1 MFRDIIGIIN
11 ELRSVGSSNDKKAIL
26 KIHESNLNWRRF
38 LLYVYDEVGKV
49 YGKTKLPVIPSLNES
64 LEHSIIELYDIMDM
78 MASGDLS
85 GKDADNALCDLL
97 VGADEDYVELAGLI
111 LKRDIKAKVGAT
123 MLNDVYGHN
132 FIHIPPYMRC
142 EKEEALTKRIKYPC
156 YGQTKEDGLFLNVEL
171 WTETGEAK
179 TSVRITTRQGFEMK
193 PIPSLF
199 SALGLA
205 YGGLGTGFVIHGE
218 ALILGIDGN
227 YWPRAAGNGLI
238 NSYVQQDSTRKR
250 KLKDIE
256 SAKSAK
262 AKAKLE
268 NELAE
273 LENKWLYCANNIVY
287 VAWDIVDRLSWKNLR
302 YDFAYEKRLEL
313 LRSFVTGF
321 RAQAG
326 STMFTNRLQVVET
339 VILYNEEEVMEY
351 YASKLEN
358 KQEGIVVK
366 NFDLIWEHDKTTHGM
381 IKLKDF
387 KECDLMIVG
396 FTHGKPNTQFELGV
410 GSYYCESSCGRL
422 IVNVSGL
429 TMEQRGYERVD
440 PNNSALGIKLIDGF
454 DPEENMGC
462 IAAVKFNEVIQKKG
476 VSTKSLNLPSILE
489 IRARHDKSVAETLEE
504 IEGK

>member
-1 MFRDIIGIIN
+1 MYREIVEIIKQ
-11 ELRSVGSSNDKKAIL
+11 LRAVGSSNDKKAIL
-26 KIHESNLNWRRF
+26 KLNENNSEWKKF
-38 LLYVYDEVGKV
+38 LFYVYAEVEKV
-49 YGKTKLPVIPSLNES
+49 YGKTKLPIIPSLNEKFD
-64 LEHSIIELYDIMDM
+64 HDINELYNIMDL
-78 MASGDLS
+78 MADGDLS
-85 GKDADNALCDLL
+85 GKDADAALVDLL
-97 VGADEDYVELAGLI
+97 IGADEDFVDLAGLI

-123 MLNDVYGHN
+123 MLNDVYGHG
-132 FIHIPPYMRC
+132 FINIPPYMRC
-142 EKEEALTKRIKYPC
+142 EKEDALEKRIKYPC
-156 YGQTKEDGLFLNVEL
+156 FGQTKEDGLFLNVEL

-205 YGGLGTGFVIHGE
+205 YAGLGTGFVLHGE

-256 SAKSAK
+256 AAKSAK

-273 LENKWLYCANNIVY
+273 LENKWLYCANNMVY
-287 VAWDIVDRLSWKNLR
+287 VAWDIVDRVSWKNLR
-302 YDFAYEKRLEL
+302 YDFAYEKRLGL
-313 LRSFVTGF
+313 LKSFVTGF

-326 STMFTNRLQVVET
+326 STMFTNRLQIVET

-366 NFDLIWEHDKTTHGM
+366 NFDLIWEHDKTTCGM

-387 KECDLMIVG
+387 KECDLIIVG
-396 FTHGKPNTQFELGV
+396 YTAGKPNTQFELGV
-410 GSYYCESSCGRL
+410 GSYYCESSCSKL

-429 TMEQRGYERVD
+429 TMEQRGFERVD

-454 DPEENMGC
+454 DPKANIGC

-476 VSTKSLNLPSILE
+476 VTTKSLNLPSILE